1 MGEFLRNNLTLVK
14 ILFAIVLVILLIGSV
29 LIAKKLEGTKTRS
42 EKIKK
47 YSTIA
52 IFSGLSVLL
61 YYLRIPFPIF
71 TFLKLQLSSLPAY
84 IIGFLLGP
92 ASGVMVILIR
102 AAITIPFTHSMCVG
116 ELADLCIGVAATL
129 TSSIVYLKHKTKGRA
144 AASLVFASVA
154 WVITAILANIVLLLP
169 FYIKLM
175 FNDNLTGFVSMLA
188 SSVPSINEDNYMLM
202 YVLIGVIPFNLI
214 MTVVSSIVTFIV
226 YKSISKLYHNIAK
239 EDNSKEENL
248 DNSSEK
254 E

>member
-1 MGEFLRNNLTLVK
+1 MGEFLKNNLTLVK
-14 ILFAIVLVILLIGSV
+14 ILFAILLIILLIGSII
-29 LIAKKLEGTKTRS
+29 IARRLEGTKTRS

-92 ASGVMVILIR
+92 ASGVMVVLIR
-102 AAITIPFTHSMCVG
+102 TAICIPFTHSMCVG

-175 FNDNLTGFVSMLA
+175 FNDNLTFVSILA

-239 EDNSKEENL
+239 EDNQKEENL

>member
-1 MGEFLRNNLTLVK
+1 
-14 ILFAIVLVILLIGSV
+14 
-29 LIAKKLEGTKTRS
+29 
-42 EKIKK
+42 
-47 YSTIA
+47 
-52 IFSGLSVLL
+52 
-61 YYLRIPFPIF
+61 
-71 TFLKLQLSSLPAY
+71 
-84 IIGFLLGP
+84 
-92 ASGVMVILIR
+92 
-102 AAITIPFTHSMCVG
+102 MCVG

-169 FYIKLM
+169 FYIRLM
-175 FNDNLTGFVSMLA
+175 FNDNLAGFVSMLA
-188 SSVPSINEDNYMLM
+188 SSVPSINENNYMLM

-239 EDNSKEENL
+239 EDNQKEENL

>member
-1 MGEFLRNNLTLVK
+1 MADFLRNNETLIK
-14 ILFAIVLVILLIGSV
+14 IIFAVLLVVLFIG
-29 LIAKKLEGTKTRS
+29 LMFIAKKFEGAKTRS

-47 YSTIA
+47 YATIA

-92 ASGVMVILIR
+92 ASGVMVVMIR
-102 AAITIPFTHSMCVG
+102 TAICIPFTHSMCVG

-129 TSSIVYLKHKTKGRA
+129 TSSIVYLKHKTKCRA
-144 AASLVFASVA
+144 AISLLFASVA
-154 WVITAILANIVLLLP
+154 WVITAIFANIILLLP

-175 FNDNLTGFVSMLA
+175 FNNDLAGFVSMLA
-188 SSVPSINEDNYMLM
+188 SSVPAINENNYMLM

-226 YKSISKLYHNIAK
+226 YKSISKLYRNIAK
-239 EDNSKEENL
+239 DKSPKEENL

>member
-1 MGEFLRNNLTLVK
+1 MADFLRNNETLIK
-14 ILFAIVLVILLIGSV
+14 IIFAVLLVALFIG
-29 LIAKKLEGTKTRS
+29 LMFIAKKLEGAKTRS

-47 YSTIA
+47 YATIA

-92 ASGVMVILIR
+92 ASGVMVVMIR
-102 AAITIPFTHSMCVG
+102 TAICIPFTHSMCVG

-129 TSSIVYLKHKTKGRA
+129 TSSIVYLKHKTKGIA
-144 AASLVFASVA
+144 AISLLFASVA
-154 WVITAILANIVLLLP
+154 WVITAIFANIILLLP

-175 FNDNLTGFVSMLA
+175 FNNDLAGFVSMLA
-188 SSVPSINEDNYMLM
+188 SSVPAINENNYMLM

-226 YKSISKLYHNIAK
+226 YKSISKLYRNIAK
-239 EDNSKEENL
+239 DESSKEENL

>member
-14 ILFAIVLVILLIGSV
+14 ILFATLLIILLIGSV
-29 LIAKKLEGTKTRS
+29 MIAKKLEGTKTRS

-61 YYLRIPFPIF
+61 YYLRIPFIF
-71 TFLKLQLSSLPAY
+71 PFLKLQLSSLPAY

-92 ASGVMVILIR
+92 ASGVMVVMIR
-102 AAITIPFTHSMCVG
+102 TAICIPFTHSMCVG

-144 AASLVFASVA
+144 AISLLFASIA

-175 FNDNLTGFVSMLA
+175 FNDNLAGFVSMLA
-188 SSVPSINEDNYMLM
+188 SSVPAINENNYMLM

-226 YKSISKLYHNIAK
+226 YKSISKLYRNIAK
-239 EDNSKEENL
+239 DESPKEENL
-248 DNSSEK
+248 DNLSEK